1 MKRVNTFEVV
11 PQTENVKECL
21 LRLLDASASL
31 WNELTYE
38 RRQNYFGDGDVWD
51 TSEYRGRYNGVVGS
65 ATVQQV
71 TRKNSEAWR
80 SFFALKEKAS
90 TLTHRRTGAT
100 KRTDANSAPI
110 SATTSTRFGGEA

>member
-11 PQTENVKECL
+11 PQTESDKECL
-21 LRLLDASASL
+21 LRLLDSSTSL

-71 TRKNSEAWR
+71 TLPTIPLYCPRYSEV
-80 SFFALKEKAS
+80 S
-90 TLTHRRTGAT
+90 H
-100 KRTDANSAPI
+100 
-110 SATTSTRFGGEA
+110 TSPSPK

>member
-1 MKRVNTFEVV
+1 V
-11 PQTENVKECL
+11 PPTATRR
-21 LRLLDASASL
+21 LRFL

-51 TSEYRGRYNGVVGS
+51 TSEYRGQYNGVIGS

-80 SFFALKEKAS
+80 SFFALKEKGENANP
-90 TLTHRRTGAT
+90 RRTGAT
-100 KRTDANSAPI
+100 RRRDANSAPT
-110 SATTSTRFGGEA
+110 SETTSTRFSGASGRVSKFLSGKS

>member
-11 PQTENVKECL
+11 PQTKNDKECL

-80 SFFALKEKAS
+80 SFFALKEK
-90 TLTHRRTGAT
+90 GE
-100 KRTDANSAPI
+100 DANFVPTSE
-110 SATTSTRFGGEA
+110 TTSTRFSGASVAVSKSLSGKN